1 MTNDN
6 QNIVSYSLVVLI
18 YGDYEYG
25 SKRIKEAEQK

>member
-1 MTNDN
+1 MTTKD
-6 QNIVSYSLVVLI
+6 IVSYSLLVLI